1 MKIEYKSTIKSTKVA
16 LQNSK
21 LRFHLIKILSLSVTH
36 VVFFFFF
43 FLGCPSNYVY
53 THSTNKILYFLNK
66 NVL

>member
-43 FLGCPSNYVY
+43 FWVALAIMFTLIVPTKYY
-53 THSTNKILYFLNK
+53 TF
-66 NVL
+66 